1 MLVCMHSYIY
11 IYMNTYAH
19 KCLCI
24 FTRIYIHAQMYTFG
38 WKYTYMFVSA
48 YSNVAV

>member
-1 MLVCMHSYIY
+1 MLVCMNSYIC

-19 KCLCI
+19 KCMSI
-24 FTRIYIHAQMYTFG
+24 FTHIYIHTQMYIFG